1 MAPPQTTRFQPA
13 LRFLVISTMVIVG
26 AITGLMLTLSWP
38 NTLAMQTARK
48 TQCLNNLRE
57 VVNALQT
64 YAAAKDH
71 LIARTPT
78 QTLVIFGAFGDFPR
92 KMRGQNEIFD
102 DFSAKTRAHRARA
115 TAAESQ
121 PWPVQNCR
129 KALPLSRSI

>member
-71 LIARTPT
+71 FPPPFTTDADGKPLHSWRTLI
-78 QTLVIFGAFGDFPR
+78 
-92 KMRGQNEIFD
+92 
-102 DFSAKTRAHRARA
+102 
-115 TAAESQ
+115 
-121 PWPVQNCR
+121 
-129 KALPLSRSI
+129 LPYMDQSP